1 MKYLAIIIQA
11 RNNANN
17 TGLSQE
23 EMRRQITLLHLKF
36 YGALMLSIVLIWYL
50 GSNRSLCV
58 LLLYSFWVPQ
68 IILNI
73 MTESR
78 KPMHPYYIYGM
89 SITRSVAPIYVF
101 AIRDNFLKEVN
112 PDFPTEVQPVQMLVL
127 WIAIQTAIL
136 RAQSKY
142 GTRFMI
148 PKRFL
153 PPKYNYSRPI
163 PASLLPASNSS
174 ASSSDI
180 VELGETSP
188 TRAGA
193 NGTTR
198 NRRGGSNREETP
210 CMSEDTIETN
220 TLDCIICHNEIDTND
235 PQGYM
240 LTPCDHIFHRQCL
253 EQWMDVKM
261 ECPVCRNSLPAT

>member
-1 MKYLAIIIQA
+1 MGWASLGAWPRSTCSPSAITSSKKSIQI
-11 RNNANN
+11 
-17 TGLSQE
+17 SQP
-23 EMRRQITLLHLKF
+23 RFNLFRCLF
-36 YGALMLSIVLIWYL
+36 YGVCELCFAAFSLLDSNMDSIFE
-50 GSNRSLCV
+50 R
-58 LLLYSFWVPQ
+58 
-68 IILNI
+68 
-73 MTESR
+73 
-78 KPMHPYYIYGM
+78 
-89 SITRSVAPIYVF
+89 
-101 AIRDNFLKEVN
+101 
-112 PDFPTEVQPVQMLVL
+112 
-127 WIAIQTAIL
+127 IAIQTAIL

>member
-73 MTESR
+73 VTESR

-127 WIAIQTAIL
+127 WCVRTML
-136 RAQSKY
+136 CCVFS
-142 GTRFMI
+142 
-148 PKRFL
+148 
-153 PPKYNYSRPI
+153 SR
-163 PASLLPASNSS
+163 L
-174 ASSSDI
+174 
-180 VELGETSP
+180 
-188 TRAGA
+188 
-193 NGTTR
+193 
-198 NRRGGSNREETP
+198 
-210 CMSEDTIETN
+210 
-220 TLDCIICHNEIDTND
+220 
-235 PQGYM
+235 
-240 LTPCDHIFHRQCL
+240 
-253 EQWMDVKM
+253 
-261 ECPVCRNSLPAT
+261 

>member
-50 GSNRSLCV
+50 GSNRLLCV

-78 KPMHPYYIYGM
+78 KPMHPYYVYGM

-112 PDFPTEVQPVQMLVL
+112 PDFPTEVLPVQMLVL
-127 WIAIQTAIL
+127 WCVRSNCAYA
-136 RAQSKY
+136 
-142 GTRFMI
+142 
-148 PKRFL
+148 
-153 PPKYNYSRPI
+153 
-163 PASLLPASNSS
+163 LL
-174 ASSSDI
+174 
-180 VELGETSP
+180 
-188 TRAGA
+188 
-193 NGTTR
+193 
-198 NRRGGSNREETP
+198 
-210 CMSEDTIETN
+210 
-220 TLDCIICHNEIDTND
+220 
-235 PQGYM
+235 
-240 LTPCDHIFHRQCL
+240 
-253 EQWMDVKM
+253 
-261 ECPVCRNSLPAT
+261 